1 MYILHFV
8 MAIIYNIYCGTA
20 NVNCQY
26 NFFKIH
32 LYFYLYIIYYEFS
45 HIYPYYFKKIGT
57 TAMQSSRK
65 YQSIILSVNESFA
78 VSE

>member
-26 NFFKIH
+26 KSFKNH
-32 LYFYLYIIYYEFS
+32 LYFYLYIMNFHTYI
-45 HIYPYYFKKIGT
+45 HIILKKIGT
-57 TAMQSSRK
+57 TAMQSSRE
-65 YQSIILSVNESFA
+65 YQSIILSVNESLA